1 MERLTTNIVGRPKRI
16 TRNQRDYIVAPMS
29 LITPGVLNGSAGPL
43 YYPREEIARDPSAWN
58 DVAITLGH
66 PKDTS
71 GQRNVSGRDP
81 AVLDRVKL
89 GRVYNARIDHRGRL
103 VAEGWF
109 HVESLRRVAPQ
120 VLAALE
126 AGSPIELSTG
136 LRTTNE
142 PAPGG
147 ATFNGRPY
155 THVARDYKPD
165 HLAILPGQKGA
176 CSVEDG
182 CGVFAANEAADL
194 LAGVAEALRQLN
206 EPPPTGEP
214 VFNESE
220 FTASTDD
227 GGANER
233 GEAMSVKL
241 NNEER
246 ERIITSLVT
255 NCDCNP
261 SAVAKM
267 PWAGR
272 DRAALNAMS
281 DEALIVMDDTRR
293 ALALNSTPPR
303 DLPGLVMPDGSRHVW
318 NDRRQSWDVYPAPA
332 QPNAP
337 APQQQPT
344 PANNATAT
352 PATPV
357 AQPANP
363 PVAQPAPR
371 TRTAEEWAAE
381 KFPGK
386 SLAQVEQVIRN
397 ACDAEQKEVATLV
410 ERLTANLAGDA
421 RQVMQD
427 TYATM
432 GVDKL
437 RVLAA
442 NLPNDQ
448 QQQDDPERQAPV
460 QNFAGAAGAPVARP
474 GITKH
479 LEVPAYNFAARN

>member
-1 MERLTTNIVGRPKRI
+1 MERLTINLVGRAKRI

-43 YYPREEIARDPSAWN
+43 YYPREEIARDPSSWN

-66 PKDTS
+66 PKDAS
-71 GQRNVSGRDP
+71 GQHNVSGRNP

-136 LRTTNE
+136 LRTVNE
-142 PAPGG
+142 PAPEGS
-147 ATFNGRPY
+147 AFNGRPY

-182 CGVFAANEAADL
+182 CGVFATNEAADL
-194 LAGVAEALRQLN
+194 LAEVASALRQLN
-206 EPPPTGEP
+206 EPPPAGEP
-214 VFNESE
+214 VFNDSE
-220 FTASTDD
+220 FTASDDD
-227 GGANER
+227 GGSTGR
-233 GEAMSVKL
+233 GETMSVKL

-255 NCDCNP
+255 NCDCDRA
-261 SAVAKM
+261 AVAKM
-267 PWAGR
+267 PWAGK

-281 DEALIVMDDTRR
+281 DEALVVMDDTRR
-293 ALALNSTPPR
+293 AVAINSTPPR

-318 NDRRQSWDVYPAPA
+318 NDRRQSWDVYPAQQ

-337 APQQQPT
+337 APQPQPT

-352 PATPV
+352 APTPV
-357 AQPANP
+357 AQPVNP
-363 PVAQPAPR
+363 PVATAVTR
-371 TRTAEEWAAE
+371 ARTAEEWAAE

-442 NLPNDQ
+442 NMTTDR
-448 QQQDDPERQAPV
+448 DDDSDRQAPV

-474 GITKH
+474 GMTRH
-479 LEVPAYNFAARN
+479 LEVPSYNFAARN